1 MLERRLCGR
10 RPGWQQAITRD
21 GVVYSDTDLPGGGS
35 FSYWVEDAYYQVT
48 VADTDNLARACDEL
62 TAMLIEA
69 GDHVIA
75 ENLFGRLGIP
85 DFAVPAIVRTWQD
98 DDPVHHWP
106 SVYGRMDLRW
116 GDDPALTSVD
126 PDLVHPKL
134 LEYNADTPTCFPE
147 STGAQWNWLNG
158 NPTVSGDQWNNAFE
172 ALVVAWKRNLEIFQQ
187 RCRPP
192 ISTVHF
198 FHTSAELSGEDRMNT
213 ALVAAAAEQ
222 AGFAVKMQYIE
233 NVKLETLDSQIV
245 FLDADSA
252 TPMGYFL
259 DEDGQPVRLAFKL
272 YPWEW
277 LIHEDFGRTALW
289 NTLQRDGTTWVEPP
303 YKMLWSNKGIL
314 PVLWDL
320 YKDHPVRRNFLLPAY
335 FEGDEPLGFRD
346 NCVRKP
352 LLGREGANVTVFRN
366 GEPVAENSGGYGS
379 EGYVLQQYAELPSF
393 QTGSGRRHALTGVWM
408 IDNEAAGLCFR
419 ESEGPITDNLSFF
432 VPHIVKD
439 TPIKGSV

>member
-1 MLERRLCGR
+1 MLERRLCGH

-48 VADTDNLARACDEL
+48 VADTNNLARACDEL

-126 PDLVHPKL
+126 PELVHPKL

-187 RCRPP
+187 RCRQS

-222 AGFAVKMQYIE
+222 AGFVVKMQYIE

-245 FLDADSA
+245 FLDADTA
-252 TPMGYFL
+252 APMGYFL

-289 NTLQRDGTTWVEPP
+289 NTLQHDGTTWVEPP

-320 YKDHPVRRNFLLPAY
+320 YKDQPVRRNYLLPAY
-335 FEGDEPLGFRD
+335 FEGDEPPGFRD

-366 GEPVAENSGGYGS
+366 GEPVAGNGGGYGS

-393 QTGSGRRHALTGVWM
+393 QTSSGRRHALTGVWM

-419 ESEGPITDNLSFF
+419 ESGGPITDNLSFF